1 MSFSKRCKKEI
12 LKKEPDNKE
21 LDMELL
27 AYLYFQGS
35 IRIVKNSYQILFKAS
50 ENIEARYIY
59 KIIREKYKY
68 SPAMEIQNKRK
79 FSKDRSFVVLVE
91 DARVSDKILKLAD
104 RFSLY
109 ETDKFY
115 ENLKSREQKKIILK
129 LAFLLK
135 GSINDPYRGYNLEI
149 NLQEKEEALLIGKIM
164 EDFSINPKLNLR
176 NDSYCVYIKDS
187 DKISD
192 FLAIIGANKSLF
204 DLENVRA
211 MKSIR
216 NDINRQTN
224 FDKANIDRT
233 VKASLRQVDAI
244 NKLKEKKILDN
255 LPEDL
260 QKIAENRLAYPYISL
275 EELGKMMV
283 PALSKAKVNYRLQKL
298 IKLSES
304 EEKWQAILPT
314 FTCIQN
320 IPFWTVLQKSTN

>member
-12 LKKEPDNKE
+12 LKKEPDYKE
-21 LDMELL
+21 IDMELL
-27 AYLYFQGS
+27 AYFYFQGS
-35 IRIVKNSYQILFKAS
+35 IRIVNNSFQILFKAS

-59 KIIREKYKY
+59 KIIKEKYNY

-79 FSKDRSFVVLVE
+79 FSKDRSYVVLVE
-91 DARVSDKILKLAD
+91 DSEVAEKILALAD
-104 RFSLY
+104 SYSLY
-109 ETDKFY
+109 EFEKFF
-115 ENLKSREQKKIILK
+115 ENIKSRNEKKIILK

-149 NLQEKEEALLIGKIM
+149 NVQQKEEALLIGKIM
-164 EDFSINPKLNLR
+164 EEFSINPKLNLR

-192 FLAIIGANKSLF
+192 FLALIGANKSLF

-233 VKASLRQVDAI
+233 VKAAFRQVDAI
-244 NKLKEKKILDN
+244 NKLKEKNILEN
-255 LPEDL
+255 QAEDL
-260 QKIAENRLAYPYISL
+260 QKISELRLAYPYISL
-275 EELGKMMV
+275 EELGKMMT

-298 IKLSES
+298 IKLAES
-304 EEKWQAILPT
+304 EE
-314 FTCIQN
+314 
-320 IPFWTVLQKSTN
+320 

>member
-12 LKKEPDNKE
+12 LKKEPDYKE
-21 LDMELL
+21 IDMELL
-27 AYLYFQGS
+27 AYFYFQGS
-35 IRIVKNSYQILFKAS
+35 IRIVNNSYQILFKAS

-59 KIIREKYKY
+59 KIIKEKYDY

-79 FSKDRSFVVLVE
+79 FSKDRSYVVLVE
-91 DARVSDKILKLAD
+91 DSEVADKILALAD
-104 RFSLY
+104 SYSLY
-109 ETDKFY
+109 EFEKFF
-115 ENLKSREQKKIILK
+115 ENIKSRDEKKIILK

-149 NLQEKEEALLIGKIM
+149 NVQQKEEALLIGKIM
-164 EDFSINPKLNLR
+164 EEFSINPKLNLR

-192 FLAIIGANKSLF
+192 FLALIGANKSLF

-233 VKASLRQVDAI
+233 VKAAFRQVDAI
-244 NKLKEKKILDN
+244 NKLKEKNILEN
-255 LPEDL
+255 QAEDL
-260 QKIAENRLAYPYISL
+260 QKIAELRLDYPYISL
-275 EELGKMMV
+275 EELGKMMM

-298 IKLSES
+298 IKLAES
-304 EEKWQAILPT
+304 EE
-314 FTCIQN
+314 
-320 IPFWTVLQKSTN
+320 

>member
-12 LKKEPDNKE
+12 LKKEPDYKE
-21 LDMELL
+21 IDMELL
-27 AYLYFQGS
+27 AYFYFQGS
-35 IRIVKNSYQILFKAS
+35 IRIVNNSYQILFKAS

-59 KIIREKYKY
+59 KIIKEKYDY

-79 FSKDRSFVVLVE
+79 FSKDRSYVVLVE
-91 DARVSDKILKLAD
+91 DSEVAEKILALAD
-104 RFSLY
+104 SYSLY
-109 ETDKFY
+109 EFEKFF
-115 ENLKSREQKKIILK
+115 ENIKSRNEKKIILK

-176 NDSYCVYIKDS
+176 NDLYCVYIKDS

-192 FLAIIGANKSLF
+192 FLAIIGATKSLF

-233 VKASLRQVDAI
+233 VKAAFRQVDAI
-244 NKLKEKKILDN
+244 NKLKEKNILEN
-255 LPEDL
+255 QAEDL
-260 QKIAENRLAYPYISL
+260 QKIAELRLAYPYISL
-275 EELGKMMV
+275 EELGKMMT

-298 IKLSES
+298 IKLAES
-304 EEKWQAILPT
+304 EE
-314 FTCIQN
+314 
-320 IPFWTVLQKSTN
+320 

>member
-12 LKKEPDNKE
+12 LKKEPDYKE
-21 LDMELL
+21 IDMELL
-27 AYLYFQGS
+27 SYLYFQGS

-59 KIIREKYKY
+59 KIIKEKYKY

-79 FSKDRSFVVLVE
+79 FSKDRSFIVLVE
-91 DARVSDKILKLAD
+91 DSLVSDKILKLAD
-104 RFSLY
+104 QYNLY

-115 ENLKSREQKKIILK
+115 DNLKNRDQKKIILK

-149 NLQEKEEALLIGKIM
+149 NVQQKEEALLIGKIM
-164 EDFSINPKLNLR
+164 EDFSIDPKLNLR
-176 NDSYCVYIKDS
+176 NEAYCVYIKDS

-233 VKASLRQVDAI
+233 VKAAFRQIDAI
-244 NKLKEKKILDN
+244 NKLKDKNILEN
-255 LPEDL
+255 LSEDL
-260 QKIAENRLAYPYISL
+260 QEISKLRLNYPYISL
-275 EELGKMMV
+275 EELGKMMT

-298 IKLSES
+298 IKLAES
-304 EEKWQAILPT
+304 EDK
-314 FTCIQN
+314 
-320 IPFWTVLQKSTN
+320 

>member
-12 LKKEPDNKE
+12 LKKEPNYKE
-21 LDMELL
+21 IDMELL
-27 AYLYFQGS
+27 AYFYFQGS
-35 IRIVKNSYQILFKAS
+35 IRIVNNSYQILFKAS

-59 KIIREKYKY
+59 KIIKEKYDY

-79 FSKDRSFVVLVE
+79 FSKDRSYVVLVE
-91 DARVSDKILKLAD
+91 DSKVADKILALAD
-104 RFSLY
+104 SYSLY
-109 ETDKFY
+109 EFDKFF
-115 ENLKSREQKKIILK
+115 ENIKSRDEKKIILK

-149 NLQEKEEALLIGKIM
+149 NVQQKEEALLIGKIM
-164 EDFSINPKLNLR
+164 EEFSINPKLNLR

-192 FLAIIGANKSLF
+192 FLALIGANKSLF

-233 VKASLRQVDAI
+233 VKAAFRQVDAI
-244 NKLKEKKILDN
+244 NKLKEKNILEN
-255 LPEDL
+255 QAEDL
-260 QKIAENRLAYPYISL
+260 QKIAELRLAYPYISL
-275 EELGKMMV
+275 EELGKMMT

-298 IKLSES
+298 IKLAES
-304 EEKWQAILPT
+304 EE
-314 FTCIQN
+314 
-320 IPFWTVLQKSTN
+320 

>member
-12 LKKEPDNKE
+12 LKKEPDYKE
-21 LDMELL
+21 IDMELL
-27 AYLYFQGS
+27 AYFYFQGS
-35 IRIVKNSYQILFKAS
+35 IRIVNNSYQILFKAS

-59 KIIREKYKY
+59 KIIKEKYDY

-79 FSKDRSFVVLVE
+79 FSKDRSYVVLVE
-91 DARVSDKILKLAD
+91 DSKVADKILAFAD
-104 RFSLY
+104 SYDLY
-109 ETDKFY
+109 EFDKFF
-115 ENLKSREQKKIILK
+115 ENIKSRDEKKIILK

-149 NLQEKEEALLIGKIM
+149 NVQQKDEALLIGKIM
-164 EDFSINPKLNLR
+164 EEFSINPKLNLR

-192 FLAIIGANKSLF
+192 FLALIGANKSLF

-233 VKASLRQVDAI
+233 VKAAFRQVDAI
-244 NKLKEKKILDN
+244 NKLKEKNILEN
-255 LPEDL
+255 QAEDL
-260 QKIAENRLAYPYISL
+260 QKIAELRLAYPYISL
-275 EELGKMMV
+275 EELGKMMT
-283 PALSKAKVNYRLQKL
+283 PTLSKAKVNYRLQKL
-298 IKLSES
+298 IKLAES
-304 EEKWQAILPT
+304 EE
-314 FTCIQN
+314 
-320 IPFWTVLQKSTN
+320 

>member
-12 LKKEPDNKE
+12 LKKEPDYKE
-21 LDMELL
+21 IDMELL
-27 AYLYFQGS
+27 AYFYFQGS
-35 IRIVKNSYQILFKAS
+35 IRIVNNSYQILFKAS

-59 KIIREKYKY
+59 KIIKEKYGY

-79 FSKDRSFVVLVE
+79 FSKDRSYVVLVE
-91 DARVSDKILKLAD
+91 DSEVADEILALAD
-104 RFSLY
+104 SYSLY
-109 ETDKFY
+109 EFENFY
-115 ENLKSREQKKIILK
+115 ENIKSRNEKKIILK

-149 NLQEKEEALLIGKIM
+149 NVQQKEEALLIGKIM
-164 EDFSINPKLNLR
+164 EEFSINPKLNLR

-192 FLAIIGANKSLF
+192 FLALIGANKSLF

-233 VKASLRQVDAI
+233 VKEAFRQVDAI
-244 NKLKEKKILDN
+244 NKLKEKNILEN
-255 LPEDL
+255 QAEDL
-260 QKIAENRLAYPYISL
+260 QKIAELRLAYPYISL
-275 EELGKMMV
+275 EELGKMMT

-298 IKLSES
+298 IKLAES
-304 EEKWQAILPT
+304 EE
-314 FTCIQN
+314 
-320 IPFWTVLQKSTN
+320 